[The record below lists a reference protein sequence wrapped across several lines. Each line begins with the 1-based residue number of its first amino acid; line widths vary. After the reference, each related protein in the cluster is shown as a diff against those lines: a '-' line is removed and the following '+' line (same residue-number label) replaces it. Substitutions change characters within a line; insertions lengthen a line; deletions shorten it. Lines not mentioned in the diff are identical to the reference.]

1 MVKTG
6 SICSSYRMLEALE
19 ISYVPVAYSQSLRHL
34 FMPSCGVRQ
43 TIGSPLITVRE
54 ANTNTSPSVVDFG
67 ARIAQS
73 AFAHCVETWRT
84 WKKS

>member
-1 MVKTG
+1 
-6 SICSSYRMLEALE
+6 
-19 ISYVPVAYSQSLRHL
+19 
-34 FMPSCGVRQ
+34 MPSCGVRQ
-43 TIGSPLITVRE
+43 TIGSPLTVRE

-84 WKKS
+84 WKKELGKIFLVRYSINIFKDDVRV